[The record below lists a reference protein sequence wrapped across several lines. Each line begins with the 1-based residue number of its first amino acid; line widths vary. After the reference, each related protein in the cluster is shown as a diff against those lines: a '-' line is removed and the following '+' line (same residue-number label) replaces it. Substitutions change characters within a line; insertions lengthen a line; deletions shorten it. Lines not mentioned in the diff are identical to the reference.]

1 MHVTVTNCGLSPFY
15 NAVTMFI
22 ARAWHGCF
30 DKRWEPSSLCI
41 PFSSADPYVKLALY
55 CDGVRLSKANTRVK
69 RRSLNPVFNEKFNFN
84 VSADQI
90 SLTTVV
96 LKIVNH
102 SEINVGGG
110 GLGTVI
116 LGFDSFGSGQE
127 QWKSMIESPSRHI
140 EKWHK
145 LHKDLYWEFILGK
158 SKSVDF
164 YENCPITL

>member
-1 MHVTVTNCGLSPFY
+1 MVGKAFYCFFKFILSEKCQSPLNFY
-15 NAVTMFI
+15 
-22 ARAWHGCF
+22 
-30 DKRWEPSSLCI
+30 I
-41 PFSSADPYVKLALY
+41 PLSTDPYVKLALY

-69 RRSLNPVFNEKFNFN
+69 RRSLNPVYNEKFNFN
-84 VSADQI
+84 ISADQI

-145 LHKDLYWEFILGK
+145 LYKDAY
-158 SKSVDF
+158 
-164 YENCPITL
+164 

>member
-1 MHVTVTNCGLSPFY
+1 MEGRPHILFDIVSLGLS
-15 NAVTMFI
+15 
-22 ARAWHGCF
+22 
-30 DKRWEPSSLCI
+30 S
-41 PFSSADPYVKLALY
+41 DPYVKLALY
-55 CDGVRLSKANTRVK
+55 CDGVRMSKANTRVK
-69 RRSLNPVFNEKFNFN
+69 RRSLNPVYNEKFNFN

-110 GLGTVI
+110 GLGTII

-145 LHKDLYWEFILGK
+145 LHKDVY
-158 SKSVDF
+158 
-164 YENCPITL
+164 